1 MQRLTGL
8 DATFLYMETSH
19 NHMHVGG
26 TCVFDPTTVPGGYS
40 FEKVLALVE
49 SRLHLLPPF
58 RRRLAEIPFQLHH
71 PLWIE
76 DPDFELEHHVRRV
89 ALPAPGDLDELA
101 RFSAEMMARPL
112 DRRRPLW
119 EMYVVEGL
127 ENDFIATVTKIH
139 HSAIDGVSGAELTVV
154 LLDLEP
160 EPAET
165 APPDEPWQPDRVPTD
180 AEPTNKR

>member
-112 DRRRPLW
+112 DRRRPRW
-119 EMYVVEGL
+119 R
-127 ENDFIATVTKIH
+127 ATRRPTGRARVGAGTARRWVW
-139 HSAIDGVSGAELTVV
+139 SNRGRRPAPVGPCSSSSG
-154 LLDLEP
+154 P
-160 EPAET
+160 
-165 APPDEPWQPDRVPTD
+165 
-180 AEPTNKR
+180 